1 MSQKSLDSVL
11 DLLKDLTSPELEI
24 VRKHA
29 IAYAGIGPKRRI
41 SINEVRQD
49 WILDGILYELQRRGL
64 GDTIS
69 GEFFIRNKQSFAGYA
84 EKSERIRR
92 LLEKNVPA
100 EYGFPAHFLKTT
112 DKLALGQIC
121 AHLLAREVDEFAP
134 ISLDTLLRNV
144 GLIPEA
150 FDSAY
155 PGYISNNML
164 PMLIKALHERRVGP
178 E

>member
-1 MSQKSLDSVL
+1 LSQKSLDSVL

-41 SINEVRQD
+41 PINEVRED

-64 GDTIS
+64 GDTIP

-84 EKSERIRR
+84 ERSERVRKMFDGYFSTTYDR
-92 LLEKNVPA
+92 LAFGRML
-100 EYGFPAHFLKTT
+100 AHS
-112 DKLALGQIC
+112 LAKK
-121 AHLLAREVDEFAP
+121 VDEFAP